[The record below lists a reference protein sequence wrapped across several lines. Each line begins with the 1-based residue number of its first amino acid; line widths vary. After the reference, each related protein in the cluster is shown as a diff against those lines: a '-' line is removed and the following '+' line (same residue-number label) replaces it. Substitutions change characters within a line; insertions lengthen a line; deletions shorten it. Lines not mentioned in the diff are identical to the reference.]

1 MRLPV
6 VAAFAALTLAG
17 LAGSAV
23 GQAGPV
29 YGREAPLPDRG
40 SYGPVQTAPALG
52 PFPNLKR
59 QAAISSAVHQYQIA
73 CRTDLDS
80 LCNAKWRHRADECLV
95 YHRLR
100 LTSSC
105 KQAMDRLIVAKRG

>member
-1 MRLPV
+1 MRLPAATAILALA
-6 VAAFAALTLAG
+6 VAGAAIA
-17 LAGSAV
+17 
-23 GQAGPV
+23 QAHNNPV
-29 YGREAPLPDRG
+29 YGMSPPQPSSG
-40 SYGPVQTAPALG
+40 SYGSVQAAPDLL
-52 PFPNLKR
+52 PNLTVKQ
-59 QAAISSAVHQYQIA
+59 QAAISSAVHRYQIA

-80 LCNAKWRHRADECLV
+80 LCNAKWRHRADECLA